1 MLGDLGDL
9 GDETRPEMSKN
20 WMMGKFTGKPNPVG
34 GDWNMFIHFLL
45 SIQLGISSSQLTIS
59 YFSEG

>member
-20 WMMGKFTGKPNPVG
+20 WMMGKFTGKPNPFG
-34 GDWNMFIHFLL
+34 GDWNIFIHFLL
-45 SIQLGISSSQLTIS
+45 SI
-59 YFSEG
+59 